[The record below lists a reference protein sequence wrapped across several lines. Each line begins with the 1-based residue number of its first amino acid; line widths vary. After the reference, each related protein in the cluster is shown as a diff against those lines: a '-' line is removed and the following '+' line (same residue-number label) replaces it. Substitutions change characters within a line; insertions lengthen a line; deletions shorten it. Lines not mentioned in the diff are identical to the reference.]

1 MLDLEIVKRI
11 VVDKFRKDSQWKD
24 TEGIDKLVANIIKAI
39 DDSDYHLQSLKNKIN
54 GNQEVAKIIFQLCK
68 KEGLSRNF
76 LSNLKKINYKPKD
89 MVLSKFNDD
98 ARKNSDKVAAKF
110 PTVNTQSSNDISMAK
125 NNMYEMFDDYGKIR
139 DHTCD
144 QMKKLIDDVRQ
155 ILYKTY
161 IGIKNERLYFFN
173 IGIDRYCIASVINY
187 IDICTYAITGLLRS
201 LIIDNHDME
210 NKTIQLDTFKAY
222 LHLEET
228 NIKPNE
234 EKNVTY
240 KSLRNDFTESEDNAD
255 IIYLS
260 FQVYLS
266 MLSRVHEYD
275 KIDDILLEEINS
287 NKYRYF
293 SSSII
298 NKLSVAKDDEQ
309 KIQIIVDEVM
319 KFEESK
325 KEQEEAKAKD
335 NERKK
340 RIAIA
345 DKILKLKVSL
355 QKVTKMTSKW
365 IDANNYLHI
374 AIAFQEIY
382 LSKSKYNKHTS
393 MTTVRKILNGN
404 KTDEI
409 DISDALF
416 IDKKLIRGYFAVKG
430 MIDEY
435 KVFSQIESD
444 LRHIFLKCYDNL
456 FDISQCECAYSIA
469 NDSINMIH
477 DILHISY
484 IVMNNI

>member
-1 MLDLEIVKRI
+1 M
-11 VVDKFRKDSQWKD
+11 
-24 TEGIDKLVANIIKAI
+24 KL
-39 DDSDYHLQSLKNKIN
+39 
-54 GNQEVAKIIFQLCK
+54 
-68 KEGLSRNF
+68 
-76 LSNLKKINYKPKD
+76 
-89 MVLSKFNDD
+89 
-98 ARKNSDKVAAKF
+98 
-110 PTVNTQSSNDISMAK
+110 
-125 NNMYEMFDDYGKIR
+125 
-139 DHTCD
+139 
-144 QMKKLIDDVRQ
+144 
-155 ILYKTY
+155 
-161 IGIKNERLYFFN
+161 
-173 IGIDRYCIASVINY
+173 
-187 IDICTYAITGLLRS
+187 
-201 LIIDNHDME
+201 
-210 NKTIQLDTFKAY
+210 
-222 LHLEET
+222 
-228 NIKPNE
+228 
-234 EKNVTY
+234 
-240 KSLRNDFTESEDNAD
+240 
-255 IIYLS
+255 
-260 FQVYLS
+260 
-266 MLSRVHEYD
+266 
-275 KIDDILLEEINS
+275 
-287 NKYRYF
+287 
-293 SSSII
+293 
-298 NKLSVAKDDEQ
+298 
-309 KIQIIVDEVM
+309 
-319 KFEESK
+319 EESK